1 MFRKKP
7 NEKEVMRKV
16 DRDLK
21 NTQRGLE
28 RDRAKLEREEQKIT
42 LEIKKAAKQG
52 NKQAATV
59 LAKQLVNLRKQKTRM
74 YGASARVSSVNTQAK
89 TMQSNKSMAAAMGN
103 TTKAMGAM
111 NKAMSPEKMMQ
122 DMKAFQMESDKMAMK
137 EELMDDTLD
146 AMFEESGDEEEQDA
160 IVSQVLDEI
169 GIEVSGKL
177 TDAPTASHSL
187 PAGQEKTKDAADQ
200 EIEAQLA
207 RLLKN

>member
-1 MFRKKP
+1 MFRKKA

-21 NTQRGLE
+21 GTQRGLE
-28 RDRAKLEREEQKIT
+28 RDRAKLEREEQKLT

-74 YGASARVSSVNTQAK
+74 YGASARVSSINAQAK
-89 TMQSNKSMAAAMGN
+89 V
-103 TTKAMGAM
+103 
-111 NKAMSPEKMMQ
+111 
-122 DMKAFQMESDKMAMK
+122 
-137 EELMDDTLD
+137 LDDTLE

-160 IVSQVLDEI
+160 IVNQVLDEI
-169 GIEVSGKL
+169 GIEVAGKL
-177 TDAPTASHSL
+177 SDAPTASYTL
-187 PAGQEKTKDAADQ
+187 PAGKEKTRDTADQ